1 MKTIRW
7 ILSLILLTSILCGCS
22 SLIQSNQT
30 PYLDQKER
38 AAIEQSI
45 LNGMKLI
52 AENNSTQIS
61 LQNDSN
67 YTLFDVEFVSSE
79 TQTIFFSLPL
89 FEKKMNCNL
98 EIYSQELLE
107 ADNNTSIYMVYT
119 IGDYTYYSDL
129 MVPVK
134 KTDAS
139 ISDTA
144 SAYHITLDTK
154 DGMVEL
160 DTDKPL
166 DFFAGT
172 EISGLKKFRINSI
185 TTRVPYDGAID
196 FDLTGSRPNDWS
208 SNLTAKLRDD
218 DGIIVSSSSVYL
230 SDGKGTIYCF
240 DVDPGNYTLTFEE
253 TN

>member
-7 ILSLILLTSILCGCS
+7 ILSLVLLTSILCGCS
-22 SLIQSNQT
+22 SPVQSNQT
-30 PYLDQKER
+30 PYLNQKER

-45 LNGMKLI
+45 MNGMEFI
-52 AENNSTQIS
+52 SENNSTRVS

-67 YTLFDVEFVSSE
+67 YTLYDVEFVSSE
-79 TQTIFFSLPL
+79 TQVIFFSIPL

-98 EIYSQELLE
+98 EIYSQDLLE
-107 ADNNTSIYMVYT
+107 ADSNTSIYMVYT

-134 KTDAS
+134 KADTS
-139 ISDTA
+139 IPSAA
-144 SAYHITLDTK
+144 SAYHVTLDTS

-160 DTDKPL
+160 APDKPL
-166 DFFAGT
+166 DFYAGT

-185 TTRVPYDGAID
+185 TATIPYEGAVD
-196 FDLTGSRPNDWS
+196 FDLTGSSPNNYMV
-208 SNLTAKLRDD
+208 NLTAKLWNE
-218 DGIIVSSSSVYL
+218 DGIVVSSSNVFFL
-230 SDGKGTIYCF
+230 DGESTIYCF